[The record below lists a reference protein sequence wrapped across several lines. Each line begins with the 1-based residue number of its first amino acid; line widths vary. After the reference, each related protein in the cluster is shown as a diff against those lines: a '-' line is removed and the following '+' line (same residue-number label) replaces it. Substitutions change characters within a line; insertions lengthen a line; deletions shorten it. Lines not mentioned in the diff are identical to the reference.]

1 VDNFKEAA
9 EEIVASGAGFMASD
23 GDDLLSIMT
32 RVLGDPEMRLGLAEA
47 GKSVLEKQ
55 RGAMEKAASLIS
67 EIVWKN
73 SRSS

>member
-1 VDNFKEAA
+1 M
-9 EEIVASGAGFMASD
+9 EEFTKLVSLMESLRGPQGCARTPI
-23 GDDLLSIMT
+23 
-32 RVLGDPEMRLGLAEA
+32 RLGLAKA
-47 GKSVLEKQ
+47 GKSLLEKQ

>member
-1 VDNFKEAA
+1 M
-9 EEIVASGAGFMASD
+9 MAKV
-23 GDDLLSIMT
+23 LS
-32 RVLGDPEMRLGLAEA
+32 DPEMRKGLAEA